1 MIDIASEGARI
12 EKTPEEVQ
20 DLILKMTVNPQQFG
34 VHVNSF
40 KIVIE
45 VIHSNIETQL
55 SKLTSLVRQVVL
67 GQVRYVK
74 VCDICS
80 FLDYPT
86 DRCPQ
91 L

>member
-12 EKTPEEVQ
+12 EKTPEKVQ

-40 KIVIE
+40 KRVIQ

-86 DRCPQ
+86 NRCPQ